1 MDYNVFMS
9 ESEKRSLCFEL
20 MVKAVGAMPDRIFYA
35 RELAE
40 GAKVIYEYIFGD
52 DIDANQ

>member
-1 MDYNVFMS
+1 MDYNLFMT

-20 MVKAVGAMPDRIFYA
+20 MVKAVGAMPNRFFNA
-35 RELAE
+35 RDLAE

-52 DIDANQ
+52 DINDKD